1 MLFSRSDLFLGVF
14 YCTKAARES
23 VITQRHREVTN
34 NKTQKEKKQ
43 NMRRKIKET
52 HDLMPLNLQF
62 FAEDTGEESSGAED
76 GGNAEP
82 ETNDEP
88 PAKTYEDA
96 LSEIAAAKAESKKMK
111 AERDAALK
119 KAGDATKQLRAKM
132 SEAELEAEQKA
143 ADDEAKQAHLKE
155 LETYKAQNEALKRY
169 RMQGMSDEL
178 AEKAAKAEIEGDMDA
193 LADIQ
198 RQHTQALI
206 KEKEAEWKA
215 SRPRVNVGDDDDS
228 SMTKEEILAIKDRDE
243 RQKAIAKHLSLFT

>member
-1 MLFSRSDLFLGVF
+1 
-14 YCTKAARES
+14 
-23 VITQRHREVTN
+23 
-34 NKTQKEKKQ
+34 
-43 NMRRKIKET
+43 MRRKIRET
-52 HDLMPLNLQF
+52 NELMPLNLQF
-62 FAEDTGEESSGAED
+62 FAEDGGEEGTGADD

-82 ETNDEP
+82 ATTEEP
-88 PAKTYEDA
+88 PSKTYEDA
-96 LSEIAAAKAESKKMK
+96 LSEIAAAKAEAKKLK
-111 AERDAALK
+111 AERDSALK

-132 SEAELEAEQKA
+132 TEAELEAEQKA
-143 ADDEAKQAHLKE
+143 AADEERQAHLKE

-169 RMQGMSDEL
+169 RVQGMSEEL

-215 SRPRVNVGDDDDS
+215 SRPRVNVGDDDSS

-243 RQKAIAKHLSLFT
+243 RQKEIAKHLNLFT

>member
-1 MLFSRSDLFLGVF
+1 
-14 YCTKAARES
+14 
-23 VITQRHREVTN
+23 
-34 NKTQKEKKQ
+34 
-43 NMRRKIKET
+43 MRRKIRET
-52 HDLMPLNLQF
+52 NELMPLNLQF
-62 FAEDTGEESSGAED
+62 FAEDGGEEAAGTEE
-76 GGNAEP
+76 NVTPEP
-82 ETNDEP
+82 EANDTP
-88 PAKTYEDA
+88 PSKTYEDA
-96 LSEIAAAKAESKKMK
+96 LSEIAAAKAAEKKMK

-132 SEAELEAEQKA
+132 TEAELEAEQKA

-155 LETYKAQNEALKRY
+155 LESYKAQNEALKRY
-169 RMQGMSDEL
+169 RLQGMPDEL

-215 SRPRVNVGDDDDS
+215 SRPRVNVGDDEDS

>member
-1 MLFSRSDLFLGVF
+1 
-14 YCTKAARES
+14 
-23 VITQRHREVTN
+23 
-34 NKTQKEKKQ
+34 
-43 NMRRKIKET
+43 MRRKIKET

-62 FAEDTGEESSGAED
+62 FAEDGGEEGTGADD

-96 LSEIAAAKAESKKMK
+96 MSEIAAARAESKKYK

-132 SEAELEAEQKA
+132 SEDELKAEQDAQAKEEHEAYVKGLESYKAKNEAE
-143 ADDEAKQAHLKE
+143 
-155 LETYKAQNEALKRY
+155 KRY
-169 RMQGMSDEL
+169 LLQGMTNEL

-215 SRPRVNVGDDDDS
+215 SRPRVNVGDDDS

-243 RQKAIAKHLSLFT
+243 RQKEIAKHLNLFT